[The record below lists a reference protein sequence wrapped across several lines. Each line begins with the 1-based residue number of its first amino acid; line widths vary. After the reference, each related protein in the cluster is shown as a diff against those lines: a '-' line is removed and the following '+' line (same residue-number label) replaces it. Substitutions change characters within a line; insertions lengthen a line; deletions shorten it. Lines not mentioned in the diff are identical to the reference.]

1 MPFATPLP
9 SGILASGVKSNCTGG
24 TTETIGALATG
35 ALATGGR
42 ATGKLTAGAS
52 GGALVSG
59 AFEATTLTLA
69 SLEPFLAFGFALAW
83 KKTEKLVTE
92 NEAFVLACHEGYDI
106 IARMELDLLHPYD
119 FAIKKGCTELAR
131 NGKMLRKMGAKLIY
145 TKLHLTWTES
155 FYFQEKLYMSYKHG
169 PTCASQNDGR
179 GSAQTI

>member
-83 KKTEKLVTE
+83 KK
-92 NEAFVLACHEGYDI
+92 
-106 IARMELDLLHPYD
+106 
-119 FAIKKGCTELAR
+119 
-131 NGKMLRKMGAKLIY
+131 RKS
-145 TKLHLTWTES
+145 W
-155 FYFQEKLYMSYKHG
+155 
-169 PTCASQNDGR
+169 
-179 GSAQTI
+179 

>member
-24 TTETIGALATG
+24 TTETIG

-83 KKTEKLVTE
+83 KK
-92 NEAFVLACHEGYDI
+92 
-106 IARMELDLLHPYD
+106 
-119 FAIKKGCTELAR
+119 
-131 NGKMLRKMGAKLIY
+131 RKS
-145 TKLHLTWTES
+145 W
-155 FYFQEKLYMSYKHG
+155 
-169 PTCASQNDGR
+169 
-179 GSAQTI
+179 

>member
-42 ATGKLTAGAS
+42 ATGKLTAGPS

-92 NEAFVLACHEGYDI
+92 NEAFVLLFWHVMRVMTSLQKWSLISCI
-106 IARMELDLLHPYD
+106 PTTLQS
-119 FAIKKGCTELAR
+119 KKDVRNWLATVR
-131 NGKMLRKMGAKLIY
+131 CCEKWAPSLANWLRLLRKCDVAW
-145 TKLHLTWTES
+145 TK
-155 FYFQEKLYMSYKHG
+155 MSV
-169 PTCASQNDGR
+169 
-179 GSAQTI
+179 